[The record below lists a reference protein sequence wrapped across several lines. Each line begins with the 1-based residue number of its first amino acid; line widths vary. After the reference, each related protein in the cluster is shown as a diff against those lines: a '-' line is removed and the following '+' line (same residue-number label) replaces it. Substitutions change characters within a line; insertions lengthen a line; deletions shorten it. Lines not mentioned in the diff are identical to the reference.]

1 MMGCSAEA
9 VCKRG
14 KEGQV
19 SGYNAGGE
27 IVEASLLDIVQTA
40 FPKRFFFSVGNA
52 SLLALGLPQ
61 GNFTHIFP
69 EFPNLDLM
77 EHIKIPVLSSF

>member
-19 SGYNAGGE
+19 SGYSAGGE

-40 FPKRFFFSVGNA
+40 FPKRLFFCGERILISTRA
-52 SLLALGLPQ
+52 SSRKLYS
-61 GNFTHIFP
+61 HIP
-69 EFPNLDLM
+69 GVP
-77 EHIKIPVLSSF
+77 